1 MANFKLHENHNSRL
15 ETSVNMVAVGLRQLR
30 SPAELDPFQLG
41 NCIGSLATPI
51 QNNADFSNF
60 WSLARDLSTS
70 LDDRVRND
78 YSKFFK
84 VDASFSLD
92 MFKELMLH
100 MTVSN
105 VGIVDISSYECF
117 SSSSSSSTARDFVI
131 EDMFTCV
138 NSFPSSDKF
147 LCVVFLCTVDGKL
160 CCSLGYNSYFLSP
173 ELAREFA
180 DVFQE
185 ILNNLLI
192 D

>member
-30 SPAELDPFQLG
+30 SPAELDPLQLG
-41 NCIGSLATPI
+41 NCIGSLSTPI
-51 QNNADFSNF
+51 QNNADIANF
-60 WSLARDLSTS
+60 WSLARDLSAS

-78 YSKFFK
+78 YNKFFK
-84 VDASFSLD
+84 MDSSFSLD

-100 MTVSN
+100 LTISN

-117 SSSSSSSTARDFVI
+117 SSGDFVI
-131 EDMFTCV
+131 ENMFTCV
-138 NSFPSSDKF
+138 NSFKSIDKF

-160 CCSLGYNSYFLSP
+160 CCSLGYNSFFLSP
-173 ELAREFA
+173 DMAREFA

-185 ILNNLLI
+185 ILNNVLI
-192 D
+192 N